1 MRLIPSVS
9 TAKTTNVT
17 EAMTSMV
24 FFVVYYCD
32 TTGHII
38 GQFLYS
44 VVLIVF
50 IKPVIY
56 LEKIDTQY
64 IGISLYIFLLISIL
78 MILFSMTYLL
88 IVYL

>member
-1 MRLIPSVS
+1 
-9 TAKTTNVT
+9 
-17 EAMTSMV
+17 MTS
-24 FFVVYYCD
+24 FISFIINYCD

-44 VVLIVF
+44 VVLIIF

-64 IGISLYIFLLISIL
+64 IWLSLYILLLVSIV
-78 MILFSMTYLL
+78 MIFFSMAYLL
-88 IVYL
+88 IIYLQNALH